1 MIFNE
6 KEILG
11 SIYVITN
18 KINRKQ
24 YIGQTISNVGHRWS
38 EHKYDAIKRN
48 KQTALASAI
57 RKYGVENFNIK
68 SIQDN
73 IPYKELDIR
82 EIEYIKE
89 YNTICPNGYNIS
101 EGGKSYRTEKERRL
115 MSERVKGEN
124 NPMYG
129 AFGELN
135 PFYGK
140 KHSDYAKS
148 KISEQGKLRWSNYSF
163 SERKKHLKHLDDI
176 REKMI
181 ELHGGGFVGK
191 KHSEESKRV
200 ISNKLKGKTFSEE
213 HNRKISQNSAR
224 KRKVV
229 MLDKKTKEYINEFDS
244 MTIAIKWLVENK
256 YIVKGKPGA
265 ISSICLGK
273 GKSVYGYSWM
283 YYDEYLKN
291 KEKLKSIE

>member
-101 EGGKSYRTEKERRL
+101 EGGKSYRTEK
-115 MSERVKGEN
+115 
-124 NPMYG
+124 
-129 AFGELN
+129 
-135 PFYGK
+135 
-140 KHSDYAKS
+140 
-148 KISEQGKLRWSNYSF
+148 
-163 SERKKHLKHLDDI
+163 
-176 REKMI
+176 RE
-181 ELHGGGFVGK
+181 
-191 KHSEESKRV
+191 
-200 ISNKLKGKTFSEE
+200 
-213 HNRKISQNSAR
+213 
-224 KRKVV
+224 
-229 MLDKKTKEYINEFDS
+229 D
-244 MTIAIKWLVENK
+244 
-256 YIVKGKPGA
+256 
-265 ISSICLGK
+265 
-273 GKSVYGYSWM
+273 
-283 YYDEYLKN
+283 
-291 KEKLKSIE
+291 